1 MISVTAPLLQ
11 TGPLIVELPCLSV
24 AEVLTPA
31 AQRQYWNC
39 SVAMGLSGE
48 HVSSREAMFVIGA
61 RAFVEDGILRVQVPQ
76 VRP

>member
-24 AEVLTPA
+24 AEVLTSA
-31 AQRQYWNC
+31 GQRQHWKC
-39 SVAMGLSGE
+39 WVAMGLSGE
-48 HVSSREAMFVIGA
+48 HVSSREMFVIGA
-61 RAFVEDGILRVQVPQ
+61 RAFVEDGVLRVQVPQ